1 MKKLMDRWNLKHPLQ
16 LVVIL
21 LVFSITGSTSIAVGR
36 PLLKAIGIT
45 LDNLNGFIYYPLF
58 IILSFILYQIFLVTF
73 GWIFGQHA
81 FFWAMEKKML
91 KRFGIRL

>member
-1 MKKLMDRWNLKHPLQ
+1 MDRWNLKHPLQ

-36 PLLKAIGIT
+36 PLLKVIGIT

>member
-1 MKKLMDRWNLKHPLQ
+1 MDRWNLKHPLQ